1 MARLRSGFKVVEREV
16 GRLRK
21 QQRKFDEQVAVLDAR
36 LDKMPK
42 NTDEEFPPMLRD
54 GPETGFVHEKNG
66 TDINFI
72 PAYNPNA
79 AEVYAD
85 NLNALNDVPFTLLEH
100 IKTCDE
106 QPFSYLEALLVM
118 GVYESIKDEAR
129 TSTNPA
135 SASTSSAGGMAKQ
148 FLYVGDAGATDQDV
162 TLVDE
167 IVTVESDDVPA
178 GTAPNTGDAAT
189 LASSPDILNSGPLT
203 LVIPTS
209 SPFK

>member
-1 MARLRSGFKVVEREV
+1 MAQLRSGFKAVEREV

-21 QQRKFDEQVAVLDAR
+21 QVEDLKVEARKVPGLLVAVLDAR

-66 TDINFI
+66 TDINSI

-85 NLNALNDVPFTLLEH
+85 NLNALNDVPFTLLEQ
-100 IKTCDE
+100 IETCDE

-118 GVYESIKDEAR
+118 GVHESIKDEAR
-129 TSTNPA
+129 TSTNLV
-135 SASTSSAGGMAKQ
+135 SASTSSAG
-148 FLYVGDAGATDQDV
+148 
-162 TLVDE
+162 
-167 IVTVESDDVPA
+167 VTVESDDVPA
-178 GTAPNTGDAAT
+178 GTAPNTGAAAT
-189 LASSPDILNSGPLT
+189 LASSPDVLNSGPST